1 MFSTAL
7 HSLESFPLNIVLR
20 MSSIHLV
27 LKAGPN
33 KQDFVIVFCYINVE
47 KS

>member
-7 HSLESFPLNIVLR
+7 HSPGSIPLNIVLR

-27 LKAGPN
+27 SKAGPN
-33 KQDFVIVFCYINVE
+33 KQDFVIVFCYISVE